1 MIRLFSLLLLFLSIS
16 FAVPKH
22 VKETLKELSPGIYG
36 VFGVYEQVSPKN
48 RGFISNAYFII
59 TRDGVIVFDALSTY
73 KLGKELVETIRGCS
87 KNPSSGLSP
96 QPLKGLTYSSPY
108 PTPLPPTR
116 TSEEKGP
123 LARPFQE

>member
-1 MIRLFSLLLLFLSIS
+1 VSRLFSLLLLFLSIS

-59 TRDGVIVFDALSTY
+59 TRDGVIVFERL
-73 KLGKELVETIRGCS
+73 
-87 KNPSSGLSP
+87 
-96 QPLKGLTYSSPY
+96 
-108 PTPLPPTR
+108 
-116 TSEEKGP
+116 
-123 LARPFQE
+123 F